1 MAPFFWSRKVR
12 RSTGWPAT
20 WREASSPPFS
30 RPFNLPSVT
39 AAALR
44 KEIAS
49 GETASLYVLIGPDEV
64 EKAEFAAQFLELV
77 DEGLRAFNVDRFYGG
92 ETRAGQVID
101 AANTMPMMVPRRVV
115 VVMEAEKM
123 LFPSRETKATEEDQE
138 RLTAFIKSPSPQSTV
153 VFVCGSFDKRR
164 KMSNLLLK
172 EALVVDCGKIEDEA
186 DAERWVKARATR
198 ERVTFEAGAARALI
212 ERTGLNIGR
221 LRAGFD
227 RVALYALG
235 QPAVTA
241 EDVREAVAAGPE
253 AQENFGIANA
263 IRRNDA
269 RDALKQLVLA
279 LDSGSA
285 PFFLLGQLRS
295 AAEQLPAPRV
305 RTAIDA
311 VLRTDLALKGS
322 GGDPRI
328 LLERLVVE
336 LCVSAPPNRPRQGYG
351 GPPRL

>member
-1 MAPFFWSRKVR
+1 M
-12 RSTGWPAT
+12 
-20 WREASSPPFS
+20 
-30 RPFNLPSVT
+30 
-39 AAALR
+39 
-44 KEIAS
+44 
-49 GETASLYVLIGPDEV
+49 LIGLDDV
-64 EKAEFAAQFLELV
+64 EKAEFASQFMELV

-92 ETRAGQVID
+92 ETRVLQVID
-101 AANTMPMMVPRRVV
+101 AANTLPMMVPRRIV

-138 RLTAFIKSPSPQSTV
+138 RLKAFVKSPSPQSTV
-153 VFVCGSFDKRR
+153 VFVCNAFDRRR
-164 KMSNLLLK
+164 KMAIFLQK
-172 EALVVDCGKIEDEA
+172 EVPVVDCGQIESPE

-212 ERTGLNIGR
+212 ERTGLNIVR

-227 RVALYALG
+227 RLALYSLG
-235 QPAVTA
+235 QPAITA
-241 EDVREAVAAGPE
+241 DDVREAVSAGPE
-253 AQENFGIANA
+253 SQENFGIANA

-279 LDSGSA
+279 LDSGSP
-285 PFFLLGQLRS
+285 PFFVLGQLRS
-295 AAEQLPAPRV
+295 AAEQLPATRV
-305 RTAIDA
+305 RPAIDA

-336 LCVSAPPNRPRQGYG
+336 LCVSAPPKGAPYG
-351 GPPRL
+351 RIAR

>member
-1 MAPFFWSRKVR
+1 
-12 RSTGWPAT
+12 
-20 WREASSPPFS
+20 
-30 RPFNLPSVT
+30 
-39 AAALR
+39 
-44 KEIAS
+44 
-49 GETASLYVLIGPDEV
+49 VLIGPDEV

-77 DEGLRAFNVDRFYGG
+77 DEGLRAFNIDRFYGG

-101 AANTMPMMVPRRVV
+101 AANTMPMMVPRRIV
-115 VVMEAEKM
+115 VVMEAEKL

-138 RLTAFIKSPSPQSTV
+138 RLKAFIKAPSPQSTV
-153 VFVCGSFDKRR
+153 VFVCGSFDRRR
-164 KMSNLLLK
+164 KMAIFLQK
-172 EALVVDCGKIEDEA
+172 EVPVVDCGQIEDAA
-186 DAERWVKARATR
+186 DAERWVKARAAR

-212 ERTGLNIGR
+212 ERAGLNVAR

-235 QPAVTA
+235 QPAITA
-241 EDVREAVAAGPE
+241 EDVRESVAAGPE

-269 RDALKQLVLA
+269 REALKQLGLA
-279 LDSGSA
+279 LESGSA

-305 RTAIDA
+305 RPAIDA

-336 LCVSAPPNRPRQGYG
+336 LCAAPLKGRPLVGHPFSGVPSHRS
-351 GPPRL
+351 